1 MIVVSNCGTQ
11 LKPDNSASSGMRI
24 TQDHNTESPTNPD
37 AEGKESDGNECV
49 KGAAT
54 KNEGVSL
61 LASANCSMALLLSFG
76 VCLE

>member
-1 MIVVSNCGTQ
+1 
-11 LKPDNSASSGMRI
+11 MRI

-54 KNEGVSL
+54 KNEERSVGARFGQL
-61 LASANCSMALLLSFG
+61 FDGFASFFRGMLGMKMVFVNF
-76 VCLE
+76 